1 MRRSISRE
9 PRSWWT
15 ADFARPSAAEAR
27 LVTET
32 EELKARPRGALRD
45 LVRSFARWSELAG
58 QLRSVAFLPAGFD
71 EKQAYDRSFVP
82 GC

>member
-1 MRRSISRE
+1 MHKVFVQRRSYQRCG
-9 PRSWWT
+9 
-15 ADFARPSAAEAR
+15 
-27 LVTET
+27 LVIE
-32 EELKARPRGALRD
+32 RR
-45 LVRSFARWSELAG
+45 ARWSELAG